1 MYFFNLESYYKRN
14 RDIKKIKKQK
24 SSLTLRGL
32 SNQPISIISDGIPP
46 RTRTF
51 FLDCQIRTLP
61 RKRSLHHLQ
70 IAFGPNSR
78 YLINLDLHSKNIIH
92 RDVKPENIVFVRK
105 NVLNVKLLDFGLSEY
120 VQDQEILF
128 KRSGT
133 PGYVAPEILLD
144 KPYNNQ
150 SDMFSLGV
158 ILY

>member
-1 MYFFNLESYYKRN
+1 M
-14 RDIKKIKKQK
+14 
-24 SSLTLRGL
+24 
-32 SNQPISIISDGIPP
+32 
-46 RTRTF
+46 
-51 FLDCQIRTLP
+51 
-61 RKRSLHHLQ
+61 
-70 IAFGPNSR
+70 
-78 YLINLDLHSKNIIH
+78 INLDLHSKNIIH

-144 KPYNNQ
+144 KSYSNQ